1 MRPAREEDVP
11 GMRQAER
18 EAFPEQWPP
27 TRFSRELGKPHTVY
41 LVAVRPWT
49 PEELAG
55 NKLGHRDE
63 DGPSL
68 ASRVLAG
75 LDGVARSVGL
85 GMLREGGR
93 SESPEYVAGFA
104 GAWFVAD
111 EAHVVTIGAR
121 ECERRRGIA
130 DLLLM
135 GIAEAAVRLDS
146 RHVTLEVRRSNAA
159 ALALYRKHGFR
170 EMGVRKRY
178 YSDNGEDAAIMTTP
192 PIQSEAYAHMQAELA
207 RDHAARWGTSVRL
220 PA

>member
-1 MRPAREEDVP
+1 MS
-11 GMRQAER
+11 QAEG
-18 EAFPEQWPP
+18 EAFPGQWPP
-27 TRFSRELGKPHTVY
+27 TRFSRELAKPHTVY
-41 LVAVRPWT
+41 LVAARPWT
-49 PEELAG
+49 PAELASLDLER
-55 NKLGHRDE
+55 KDE
-63 DGPSL
+63 VAPSL

-85 GMLREGGR
+85 GMLREGRR
-93 SESPEYVAGFA
+93 SVSPEYVAGFA

-111 EAHVVTIGAR
+111 EVHVVTIGAR

-170 EMGVRKRY
+170 EVGVRKRY

-192 PIQSEAYAHMQAELA
+192 PIQSDAYAHMQAELA

>member
-1 MRPAREEDVP
+1 MS
-11 GMRQAER
+11 QAER
-18 EAFPEQWPP
+18 EAFPEQWHP
-27 TRFSRELGKPHTVY
+27 TRFSRELEKPNTVY

-49 PEELAG
+49 PEELARFDTERG
-55 NKLGHRDE
+55 AEGA
-63 DGPSL
+63 PSL

-75 LDGVARSVGL
+75 LNGVARSVGL
-85 GMLREGGR
+85 GMLGEDRR
-93 SESPEYVAGFA
+93 SVSPEYVAGFA

-121 ECERRRGIA
+121 ERERRRGIA

-135 GIAEAAVRLDS
+135 GIADAAVRLGS
-146 RHVTLEVRRSNAA
+146 RHTTLEVRRSNAA

-178 YSDNGEDAAIMTTP
+178 YSDNGEDAVIMTTP
-192 PIQSEAYAHMQAELA
+192 PIQSEAFARMQAALA
-207 RDHAARWGTSVRL
+207 RDHVVRL